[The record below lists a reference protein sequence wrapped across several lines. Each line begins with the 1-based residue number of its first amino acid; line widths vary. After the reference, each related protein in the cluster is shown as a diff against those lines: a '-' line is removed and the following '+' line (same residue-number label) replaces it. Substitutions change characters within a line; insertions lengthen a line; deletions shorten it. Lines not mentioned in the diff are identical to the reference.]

1 MTHCGLQKIVLEE
14 IFMVDIKRQQVG
26 VSFRI
31 SPSGTLE
38 TNVNVLQRLRTPE
51 VEEAFSVTRISF
63 IYKEREKVQ

>member
-51 VEEAFSVTRISF
+51 VEKAFSVTRISF